1 MNNFYNKDLKLFSRT
16 LRTQSVSRAEK
27 QLWLSVLKSNKIGVK
42 FNRQRPIDHFIVD
55 FFSKELGL
63 IIEIDGNS
71 HDNNPTYDRYR
82 QDKLIALGFTLL
94 RFQEGEVLNQI
105 DEVAGKI
112 NHAVHCLRN
121 QGRVFP
127 PLEGD

>member
-42 FNRQRPIDHFIVD
+42 FNIQRPIDHFIVD

-71 HDNNPTYDRYR
+71 HDNNAKYDRYR
-82 QDKLIALGFTLL
+82 QDRLIALGFTLL

-112 NHAVHCLRN
+112 NHAVHCLRSGN
-121 QGRVFP
+121 N
-127 PLEGD
+127 E

>member
-1 MNNFYNKDLKLFSRT
+1 MNNFYNKDLKRFSRT

-105 DEVAGKI
+105 DEVAGII
-112 NHAVHCLRN
+112 NHAVHCLRSGN
-121 QGRVFP
+121 P
-127 PLEGD
+127 E

>member
-1 MNNFYNKDLKLFSRT
+1 MNNFYNKDLKRFSRT

-71 HDNNPTYDRYR
+71 HDNNAKYDRYR
-82 QDKLIALGFTLL
+82 QDRLIALGFTLL

-105 DEVAGKI
+105 DEVAGEI
-112 NHAVHCLRN
+112 NQAVHCLRSGN
-121 QGRVFP
+121 P
-127 PLEGD
+127 E

>member
-71 HDNNPTYDRYR
+71 HDNNAKYDRYR
-82 QDKLIALGFTLL
+82 QDRLIALGFTLL

-112 NHAVHCLRN
+112 NHAVHCLRTGN
-121 QGRVFP
+121 PDYFN
-127 PLEGD
+127 

>member
-1 MNNFYNKDLKLFSRT
+1 MNNFYNKDLKLFTRT

-27 QLWLSVLKSNKIGVK
+27 QLWLSVLKSNKIAVK

-112 NHAVHCLRN
+112 NHAVHCLRSGN
-121 QGRVFP
+121 P
-127 PLEGD
+127 E

>member
-71 HDNNPTYDRYR
+71 HDNNPTYDLYR

-112 NHAVHCLRN
+112 NHAVHCLRIGN
-121 QGRVFP
+121 P
-127 PLEGD
+127 E

>member
-16 LRTQSVSRAEK
+16 LRTESVSRAEK
-27 QLWLSVLKSNKIGVK
+27 KLWLSVLKSNKIGVK

-71 HDNNPTYDRYR
+71 HDNNAKYDRYR
-82 QDKLIALGFTLL
+82 QDRLIALGFTLL

-105 DEVAGKI
+105 DQVAGKI
-112 NHAVHCLRN
+112 NHAVHCLRTRN
-121 QGRVFP
+121 P
-127 PLEGD
+127 D

>member
-27 QLWLSVLKSNKIGVK
+27 QLWLSVLKSNKIAVK

-71 HDNNPTYDRYR
+71 HDNNPTYDLYR

-112 NHAVHCLRN
+112 NHAVHCLRSGN
-121 QGRVFP
+121 P
-127 PLEGD
+127 D

>member
-94 RFQEGEVLNQI
+94 RFQEGEVLNHI

-112 NHAVHCLRN
+112 NHAVHCLRSGN
-121 QGRVFP
+121 P
-127 PLEGD
+127 E

>member
-27 QLWLSVLKSNKIGVK
+27 QLWLSVLKSNKIAVK

-71 HDNNPTYDRYR
+71 HDNNPTYDLYR

-112 NHAVHCLRN
+112 NHAVHCLRSGN
-121 QGRVFP
+121 N
-127 PLEGD
+127 E

>member
-112 NHAVHCLRN
+112 NYAVHCLRSGN
-121 QGRVFP
+121 P
-127 PLEGD
+127 D

>member
-42 FNRQRPIDHFIVD
+42 FNRKRPIDHFIVD

-71 HDNNPTYDRYR
+71 HDNNAKYDRYR
-82 QDKLIALGFTLL
+82 QDRLIALGFTLL

-112 NHAVHCLRN
+112 NHAVHCLRS
-121 QGRVFP
+121 GSTY
-127 PLEGD
+127 

>member
-71 HDNNPTYDRYR
+71 HDNNPKYDRYR

-112 NHAVHCLRN
+112 NQAVHCLRT
-121 QGRVFP
+121 GSTY
-127 PLEGD
+127 

>member
-16 LRTQSVSRAEK
+16 LRTESVSRAEK
-27 QLWLSVLKSNKIGVK
+27 QLWISVLKSNKIGVK

-71 HDNNPTYDRYR
+71 HDNNAKYDRYR
-82 QDKLIALGFTLL
+82 QDRLIALGFTLL

-112 NHAVHCLRN
+112 NHAVHCLRSGN
-121 QGRVFP
+121 P
-127 PLEGD
+127 D

>member
-71 HDNNPTYDRYR
+71 HDNNAKYDRYR
-82 QDKLIALGFTLL
+82 QDRLIALGFTLL

-105 DEVAGKI
+105 DEVARKI
-112 NHAVHCLRN
+112 NHAVHCLRSGN
-121 QGRVFP
+121 P
-127 PLEGD
+127 D

>member
-1 MNNFYNKDLKLFSRT
+1 MNHSYNKDLKLYSRT
-16 LRTQSVSRAEK
+16 LRSESVSRAEK

-82 QDKLIALGFTLL
+82 HDKLIALGFTLL

-105 DEVAGKI
+105 KQVAGKI
-112 NHAVHCLRN
+112 NHAVHCLRSGN
-121 QGRVFP
+121 N
-127 PLEGD
+127 E

>member
-27 QLWLSVLKSNKIGVK
+27 QLWLSVLKSNKISVK

-71 HDNNPTYDRYR
+71 HFNNAKYDRYR
-82 QDKLIALGFTLL
+82 QDRLIALGFTLL

-112 NHAVHCLRN
+112 NHAVHCLRSRN
-121 QGRVFP
+121 P
-127 PLEGD
+127 E

>member
-1 MNNFYNKDLKLFSRT
+1 MNNFYNKDLKRFSRT

-71 HDNNPTYDRYR
+71 HDNNAKYDRYR
-82 QDKLIALGFTLL
+82 QDRLIALGFTLL

-112 NHAVHCLRN
+112 NHAVHCLRTGN
-121 QGRVFP
+121 P
-127 PLEGD
+127 D

>member
-71 HDNNPTYDRYR
+71 HDNNAKYDRYR
-82 QDKLIALGFTLL
+82 QDRLIALGFTLL

-112 NHAVHCLRN
+112 NHAVHCLRSGN
-121 QGRVFP
+121 PDQV
-127 PLEGD
+127 

>member
-42 FNRQRPIDHFIVD
+42 FNRQRPIDHFIVEL
-55 FFSKELGL
+55 FSKELGL

-71 HDNNPTYDRYR
+71 HDNNAKYDRYR
-82 QDKLIALGFTLL
+82 QDRLIALGFTLL

-112 NHAVHCLRN
+112 NHAVHCLRSGN
-121 QGRVFP
+121 P
-127 PLEGD
+127 E

>member
-1 MNNFYNKDLKLFSRT
+1 MNNFYNKDLKLFSRA
-16 LRTQSVSRAEK
+16 LR
-27 QLWLSVLKSNKIGVK
+27 I
-42 FNRQRPIDHFIVD
+42 
-55 FFSKELGL
+55 FFRKELGL

-112 NHAVHCLRN
+112 NHAVHCLRSGN
-121 QGRVFP
+121 P
-127 PLEGD
+127 D

>member
-105 DEVAGKI
+105 NEVAGKI
-112 NHAVHCLRN
+112 NRAVHCLRSGN
-121 QGRVFP
+121 P
-127 PLEGD
+127 E

>member
-112 NHAVHCLRN
+112 NHTVHCLRSGN
-121 QGRVFP
+121 P
-127 PLEGD
+127 E

>member
-94 RFQEGEVLNQI
+94 RFKEGEVLNQI

-112 NHAVHCLRN
+112 NHAVHCLRSGN
-121 QGRVFP
+121 P
-127 PLEGD
+127 D

>member
-27 QLWLSVLKSNKIGVK
+27 QLWLSILKGNKIGVK

-71 HDNNPTYDRYR
+71 HDNNAKYDRYR
-82 QDKLIALGFTLL
+82 QDRLIALGYTIL

-112 NHAVHCLRN
+112 NHAVHCLRSGN
-121 QGRVFP
+121 P
-127 PLEGD
+127 E